1 MKPQDVLEHP
11 ANVLTDAQRQQF
23 FDKGFVALP
32 DYVPERWLM
41 RLRAAM
47 AELLDRS
54 RAKTQTDSIYVLEEG
69 HSAERPRLHRVAS
82 PQDQHPTFWDFMTD
96 PVMTDLA
103 ADVVGPDVK
112 FHHAKLNV
120 KSGKGS
126 RGFSWHQDIP
136 AWPHTDFSPVTIG
149 VYIDGCT
156 PEQGP
161 LTVAEGSHDGPL
173 FSMYDDDGNYRREDP
188 RRRPRLAD
196 RRQDP
201 THHRRPGHDAA
212 AELPRRAR
220 LGARTRRRRHGPCC
234 CRSIPP
240 PIRFPT
246 RRARSP
252 ARTRATSCAAQ
263 PARFASFDT
272 RPVEMPPDWRGG
284 YKPVWAHKNKDKVT
298 IKCRR

>member
-1 MKPQDVLEHP
+1 MKPQDVLAHP
-11 ANVLTDAQRQQF
+11 AAVLTEAQRHAF
-23 FDKGFVALP
+23 FDKGYVALP
-32 DYVPERWLM
+32 DYVPERWLV

-54 RAKTQTDSIYVLEEG
+54 RGKTETDSIYVLEEG
-69 HSAERPRLHRVAS
+69 HSPSDPRLHRVSS
-82 PQDQHPTFWDFMTD
+82 PQDQHPTFWEFMTD

-149 VYIDGCT
+149 IYIDGCT

-161 LTVAEGSHDGPL
+161 LTVAEGSHQGPL
-173 FSMYDDDGNYRREDP
+173 FSMYDDDGNYVVKIRDNDLGWLTDDRIRRITGGPGTTLLLNCRAVHGSAPNKAEMA
-188 RRRPRLAD
+188 RPLLLPVYSSAD
-196 RRQDP
+196 SFP
-201 THHRRPGHDAA
+201 YTPS
-212 AELPRRAR
+212 P
-220 LGARTRRRRHGPCC
+220 
-234 CRSIPP
+234 IP
-240 PIRFPT
+240 
-246 RRARSP
+246 SP
-252 ARTRATSCAAQ
+252 HQGDIVRGK

-284 YKPVWAHKNKDKVT
+284 YKPVWMHKNKDET
-298 IKCRR
+298 PY